1 MGGERQGDD
10 RGPRLDRQPGAPPA
24 SAQDIAAQQR
34 EEFRL
39 RELQRKADE
48 HAEQHGHEAVPAS
61 PAPAPAPVMREPAP
75 APVMPR
81 VDPEQL
87 LSEAGLQMVETDRI
101 KAKQIMVEPEPVQ
114 LGRPRRER
122 PKPAAE
128 EAELMQVETRNK

>member
-1 MGGERQGDD
+1 
-10 RGPRLDRQPGAPPA
+10 
-24 SAQDIAAQQR
+24 
-34 EEFRL
+34 
-39 RELQRKADE
+39 
-48 HAEQHGHEAVPAS
+48 
-61 PAPAPAPVMREPAP
+61 MREPTP

-87 LSEAGLQMVETDRI
+87 LSEAGLQMVETDRF